1 MTDVAMEAAGVETR
15 QAMLRVWMAISAV
28 WVAFWISI
36 AGIILMTGFIESPLF
51 DRLNLVAA
59 IVVTPP
65 IVLLAVGAL
74 SRLIFETISAK
85 LRNC

>member
-1 MTDVAMEAAGVETR
+1 
-15 QAMLRVWMAISAV
+15 
-28 WVAFWISI
+28 
-36 AGIILMTGFIESPLF
+36 MTGFIESPLF